1 MRITSKAANDAAVL
15 VIEGRL
21 DAKTAP
27 DAQTHF
33 IQTIDGGERKVVIDL
48 ARVDY
53 VSSAGLRV
61 LLIAAK
67 RLKAAGGELRICNLN
82 DLVAEVFELS
92 GFSTIFAVFGSESE
106 ALDGF

>member
-21 DAKTAP
+21 DAKTVP

-82 DLVAEVFELS
+82 ALVAEVFELS